1 MSTHLDDAEART
13 KIRSGL
19 DLLFRKGDSIEMRVF
34 RDRDK
39 KYSANVSGF
48 FNDLDK
54 LAQAIYAINKRGRT
68 IFVTMNP
75 LKVTWQAVNN
85 KAYIGSAPLRQ
96 ELEKAGLPLEP
107 RMKASKDWETGQIH
121 HAMRMSDDGDTLARR
136 WILVDIDAGQPP
148 ETNSSDVEHANTRAM
163 ADAILEFF
171 AEHSFPP
178 CGLTNSGNG
187 HHVYIR
193 LNALENTPENLYL
206 VQRFLLALAQR
217 FDGKFGTAAL
227 DISVFNSSRVTKCPG
242 SMVFKGTDTTERPCR
257 RSEVLQV
264 ASLRFTTVEQI
275 KEIADE
281 YVGKINAWSGQGADA
296 IEDVELKAKVEKLKE
311 FLTFHEIEFGN
322 ISLVGEH
329 VVIPVT
335 CPNIAQHTCD
345 TGEMQTVATVR
356 VSGQFGFN
364 CLHAHCQK
372 LHGWAGLKAF
382 VEARDGRKFSFDPGV
397 TF

>member
-1 MSTHLDDAEART
+1 MSTHLDDAEARA
-13 KIRSGL
+13 KIREGL
-19 DLLFRKGDSIEMRVF
+19 NLLFRKGDSIEMRVF

-48 FNDLDK
+48 FNDLDR
-54 LAQAIYAINKRGRT
+54 LAQAIHAINKRGRT

-75 LKVTWQAVNN
+75 LAVTWQAINN
-85 KAYIGSAPLRQ
+85 RAYVGSAPLRQ

-107 RMKASKDWETGQIH
+107 RMKVGKDWETGAIH
-121 HAMRMSDDGDTLARR
+121 HSMRMSEDEDTLARR

-148 ETNSSDVEHANTRAM
+148 ATNSSGPEHEDTLRM
-163 ADAILEFF
+163 ADAILAFL
-171 AEHSFPP
+171 AEHDFPSS
-178 CGLTNSGNG
+178 GLTNSGNG
-187 HHVYIR
+187 HHVYVR
-193 LNALENTPENLYL
+193 LNMLENTAENTGL

-227 DISVFNSSRVTKCPG
+227 DTSVWNSSRVTKCPG
-242 SMVFKGTDTTERPCR
+242 SMVFKGPDTIERPCR
-257 RSEVLQV
+257 RSGILQV
-264 ASLRFTTVEQI
+264 ASLRFATRDQI
-275 KEIADE
+275 AEIANE
-281 YVGKINAWSGQGADA
+281 YTGKITAWSGQEASA

-322 ISLVGEH
+322 VSLVGEH
-329 VVIPVT
+329 VVIPCT

-345 TGEMQTVATVR
+345 TGEMQTVASVR

-364 CLHAHCQK
+364 CLHSHCQK
-372 LHGWAGLKAF
+372 LRGWAGLKTF
-382 VEARDGRKFSFDPGV
+382 VGADGKSFAFDPSV